1 MSTATDADIDT
12 PGNTADG
19 GRPPGPRPG
28 DPRPGDPRPGDPR
41 PGDPRPGS
49 PVPGSAEDRPTTLI
63 GKRDPATGEP
73 ISASTAGPG
82 AGGSDIEGGLLVAS
96 KEVKNKPK
104 YTIALVLMKVESETN
119 DLVNSFIAD
128 AEDAMQKSVDVLGF
142 GRSDP
147 PPPPK
152 GGKTP
157 DKVQAANLPGS
168 GKGFEM
174 YQQQVF
180 SAGTRQDSLV
190 DMDAQV
196 VGTSQLVAAEQANTL
211 LKIRHIEKD
220 LNAALLT
227 VASKKLTS
235 AQAAAVMDHIA
246 AAVAKVNEVVTS
258 AQDVNVAAGGGGG
271 GSGGSGG
278 GGA

>member
-19 GRPPGPRPG
+19 GRPPG
-28 DPRPGDPRPGDPR
+28 PRPGDPR

-96 KEVKNKPK
+96 KDGPNKPK
-104 YTIALVLMKVESETN
+104 YTIELVRMKVESETN

-196 VGTSQLVAAEQANTL
+196 DGTSQLVAAEQANTL

-271 GSGGSGG
+271 GS
-278 GGA
+278 